1 MSIGRLYGDTPVA
14 GALEDVWKTNCIWRS
29 GDKRGDDE
37 DVEETMIEVP
47 GGTPEEHCMSD
58 DRHGR

>member
-1 MSIGRLYGDTPVA
+1 MSIGQLYGDTLVVK
-14 GALEDVWKTNCIWRS
+14 GVWKTNCIWGS

-37 DVEETMIEVP
+37 DVEETTIKVP